1 MRRRLSG
8 FTLIETLAVVIALAL
23 VMTTVFATYGA
34 VQRQA
39 TFAAEATE
47 APRRAT
53 ALLDRMAREIAGTVL
68 VVKPES
74 TDPLD
79 HPWVFLAE
87 SRQGSLGS
95 DRVRFQTRSH
105 RPRASEAHASDLL
118 DVAWFLVA
126 SDDGASHELLR
137 WSSPQLP
144 ERLERQFPRRDA
156 AGVQVWARGI
166 AELGVRW
173 LSEDGDWVDE
183 WDSSTV
189 VRSSRVPVAAEITV
203 AFLAADE
210 SLAPTPLTR
219 RVNLPLRPVDLAV
232 ALGSAD
238 DAPGSGAD
246 TDAGDLGSFDD
257 SETSPPSDREVEND
271 PIGVL

>member
-79 HPWVFLAE
+79 HPWV
-87 SRQGSLGS
+87 
-95 DRVRFQTRSH
+95 
-105 RPRASEAHASDLL
+105 
-118 DVAWFLVA
+118 
-126 SDDGASHELLR
+126 
-137 WSSPQLP
+137 
-144 ERLERQFPRRDA
+144 
-156 AGVQVWARGI
+156 
-166 AELGVRW
+166 
-173 LSEDGDWVDE
+173 
-183 WDSSTV
+183 
-189 VRSSRVPVAAEITV
+189 
-203 AFLAADE
+203 
-210 SLAPTPLTR
+210 
-219 RVNLPLRPVDLAV
+219 
-232 ALGSAD
+232 
-238 DAPGSGAD
+238 
-246 TDAGDLGSFDD
+246 
-257 SETSPPSDREVEND
+257 
-271 PIGVL
+271 